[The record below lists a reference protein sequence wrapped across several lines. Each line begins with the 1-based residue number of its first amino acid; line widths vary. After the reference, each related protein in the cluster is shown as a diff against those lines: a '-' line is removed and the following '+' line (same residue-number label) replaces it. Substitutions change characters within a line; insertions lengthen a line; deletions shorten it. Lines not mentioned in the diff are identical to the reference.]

1 MNRSDLRRSAAPTA
15 AALALALGLAACGG
29 QDQSGGNSPNGGD
42 SAALSG
48 TVRVD
53 GSSTVQP
60 LSSAA
65 AELYAAEQPDVNVTV
80 GASGTSGG
88 FESFCAGKTD
98 ISDASRPIE
107 AEEVQACKKEG
118 VDFTEMQVA
127 VDALTV
133 VVNPGVDFV
142 DCLTVEQLKKIWEPA
157 AEGKITDWS
166 QVDPSFPDMPLKL
179 FGPGTDSGTYEYF
192 AEEIVGAEEATR
204 TDYEPSEDDNV
215 LVEGVAGTD
224 GAMGYFGYT
233 YYEENQEQLKALAID
248 SGDGCVEPAAET
260 AQAGEYTPLSRPLFI
275 YVSNKSYSDQPQ
287 VAGYVDFYID
297 NLPNIVEQAQYIS
310 MSEEQLA
317 KTEDTLASLGS
328 S

>member
-1 MNRSDLRRSAAPTA
+1 MNRSHPRRSTTSTT
-15 AALALALGLAACGG
+15 AALAIALGLAACGG
-29 QDQSGGNSPNGGD
+29 QNQAGGD
-42 SAALSG
+42 PTGSGDGAALSG

-88 FESFCAGKTD
+88 FESFCAGTTD

-107 AEEVQACKKEG
+107 PEEVQICKKEG
-118 VDFTEMQVA
+118 VDFTEMQLA

-133 VVNPGVDFV
+133 VVNPNVDFV
-142 DCLTVEQLKKIWEPA
+142 DCLTVEQLKNIWEPK
-157 AEGKITDWS
+157 AEGTITSWN

-192 AEEIVGAEEATR
+192 AEEIVGDEEATR

-215 LVEGVAGTD
+215 LVEGVAGTE

-248 SGDGCVEPAAET
+248 SGDGCVEPSAET
-260 AQAGEYTPLSRPLFI
+260 AQAGDYTPLARPLFI
-275 YVSNKSYSDQPQ
+275 YVSNKSYSDKPQ
-287 VAGYVDFYID
+287 VAGYVDFYIV
-297 NLPNIVEQAQYIS
+297 NLPNIVEQAQYIP
-310 MSEEQLA
+310 MSGEQLA
-317 KTEDTLASLGS
+317 ETEGALASLAS